1 MGASTFYLTSGIV
14 KEAYSIKV
22 DALPGTFFSGSINL
36 ERAESFA
43 NLMRVADSKTASE
56 LKDSIFRLEKDQND
70 FSEALKQYEGT
81 ITLDIDRQNFSK
93 ISTLTEEYLKLRDT
107 ALALLKN
114 AKNDEAHELIF
125 QKIIPLY
132 IQLQEAV
139 DTLSQW
145 NIENGHKLVDR
156 INQDSDLLY
165 NYSMWFAIVG
175 LIVGASVAWLTTKKI
190 NMLLGSSAMQ
200 ISSTVV
206 EVKAASDQVAVGS
219 QSLAQA
225 ASEQAA
231 MLEETTATLQ
241 QISEGIKLNADNSK
255 IAKGLVGEVSE
266 RSNQGTVAA
275 GQLIDAI
282 SAIKVS
288 ADETTVIVKTID
300 EIAFQTNL
308 LALNAAVEAARAGD
322 AGRGFAVVAD
332 EVRSLAHRSA
342 QAAKETGERLSR
354 SVELA
359 TRGVTAAGSTA
370 EVLRNI
376 RDVAVKAD
384 QVVSEISTASDAQ
397 AIAIHQMNAATEQLN
412 ITTQSNAAAAEESA
426 AASQELQSQSV
437 HMQGVVKQIEELIH
451 GITHADQATTIRKAH
466 YKMTKE
472 KDDSHYA

>member
-1 MGASTFYLTSGIV
+1 
-14 KEAYSIKV
+14 
-22 DALPGTFFSGSINL
+22 
-36 ERAESFA
+36 
-43 NLMRVADSKTASE
+43 
-56 LKDSIFRLEKDQND
+56 
-70 FSEALKQYEGT
+70 
-81 ITLDIDRQNFSK
+81 
-93 ISTLTEEYLKLRDT
+93 
-107 ALALLKN
+107 
-114 AKNDEAHELIF
+114 
-125 QKIIPLY
+125 
-132 IQLQEAV
+132 
-139 DTLSQW
+139 
-145 NIENGHKLVDR
+145 
-156 INQDSDLLY
+156 
-165 NYSMWFAIVG
+165 MWFAIVG

-451 GITHADQATTIRKAH
+451 GITHADQTTTIRKAH